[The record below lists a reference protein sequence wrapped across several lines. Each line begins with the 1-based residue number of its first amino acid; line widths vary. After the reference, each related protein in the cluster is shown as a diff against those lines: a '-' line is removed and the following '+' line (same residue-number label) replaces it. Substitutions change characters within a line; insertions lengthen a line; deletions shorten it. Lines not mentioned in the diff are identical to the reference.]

1 MAKCPR
7 DNAPRPVLIF
17 ATNAVE
23 DYDQSAGTVSA
34 PLVNENL
41 AVNLYTFLK
50 FFFDVADSPTHF
62 AALKKSGLEE
72 TYLRKEAGK
81 RVRFLDELLDSH
93 HIQQG
98 VGGCF
103 FFGGGFPS

>member
-7 DNAPRPVLIF
+7 DNALRPVLIF

-23 DYDQSAGTVSA
+23 DNDQSAGTVSA

-41 AVNLYTFLK
+41 GVNLIFWS
-50 FFFDVADSPTHF
+50 FFCDVADSPTHF

-72 TYLRKEAGK
+72 TYLRKEAEKG
-81 RVRFLDELLDSH
+81 S
-93 HIQQG
+93 
-98 VGGCF
+98 
-103 FFGGGFPS
+103 GF